1 MTLSMAVMPMSNF
14 PSIRLVSW
22 NTDEG
27 VGVTSTSSPSRAK
40 KPRSWA
46 AQIGQLNPPG
56 KTITWRVSIAAPG
69 TGTPRRARA
78 RSRVDDDPGLLDGRR
93 RPSADPSDGRQ
104 RPVEV
109 RSGIGQGSVVAARRA
124 RGGRHPGGASRAR
137 PARRLVLGV
146 GGRRG
151 APVAADLHARPGGQ
165 HDRAA
170 RGRHLPV
177 QGLRPRRRQR
187 HALTMTPSV
196 EQRRVVERVQRLTRE
211 RLAPRAA
218 DYDLA
223 GQNPVESWRDLWA
236 EGYLAAAI
244 PRAHGGLG
252 LDMPTYVAVIRT
264 IAQGCANTAMTLHMH
279 STVIRFI
286 DVLGTE
292 AQKRRYFP
300 EVVRFGKLFGSWGSE
315 PAVSLS
321 RTFLMETAIHRDGD
335 DWVIEGVKHFCTMA
349 LGASYYMVWC
359 ALDGEADMGK
369 ALLQALVPA
378 ETAGIATDAK
388 WNTLGMRATFS
399 PSVTFKGVR
408 IGGDATLGR
417 PGSAMQ
423 GGGGE
428 GFGLG
433 YAAIYVGVA
442 EAALAFPIDYAR
454 QRLVRPDNIALAQDP
469 TVQRHIG
476 ELTAQLHAARLVLE
490 EAAASWADADMVE
503 RTLLA
508 NRAKYLAT
516 EAGLSVTSKVI
527 QVVGGRGAYK
537 D

>member
-1 MTLSMAVMPMSNF
+1 MIERYIGGGHCHGPQGARAP
-14 PSIRLVSW
+14 
-22 NTDEG
+22 
-27 VGVTSTSSPSRAK
+27 PSRHS
-40 KPRSWA
+40 RRRDA
-46 AQIGQLNPPG
+46 AGRGHDAEVLHG
-56 KTITWRVSIAAPG
+56 
-69 TGTPRRARA
+69 RARPLA
-78 RSRVDDDPGLLDGRR
+78 RSGAPVHPDDPGLLDGRR
-93 RPSADPSDGRQ
+93 RQGADPPHGRQ

-109 RSGIGQGSVVAARRA
+109 RTGSREGSLAAARRA
-124 RGGRHPGGASRAR
+124 RRSRHPGGPKGAR
-137 PARRLVLGV
+137 SARRLLLGL

-151 APVAADLHARPGGQ
+151 APVAADLPARPGGE
-165 HDRAA
+165 HDRAP
-170 RGRHLPV
+170 RGRQLPV
-177 QGLRPRRRQR
+177 QGHRPRRRQR
-187 HALTMTPSV
+187 YALTMARLST
-196 EQRRVVERVQRLTRE
+196 EARHVVERVEQLTRE
-211 RLAPRAA
+211 RIAPHAA
-218 DYDLA
+218 DYDRA
-223 GQNPVESWRDLWA
+223 GQNPVESWRELWA

-279 STVIRFI
+279 STVMRFI

-321 RTFLMETAIHRDGD
+321 RTFLMETAIRRDGD

-423 GGGGE
+423 VGVVE
-428 GFGLG
+428 SFGLG

-442 EAALAFPIDYAR
+442 EAALAFALDYAR
-454 QRLVRPDNIALAQDP
+454 QRRVRPDNIALAQDP

-503 RTLLA
+503 RALLA

-537 D
+537 DYPAA